1 MTYEEANKILKK
13 DIGLCRF
20 NPISGE
26 DVPMNQ
32 DAELSAQAMETAIVA
47 LEKQIPRAPIIEMY
61 TNRVPSEQEVYVCPV
76 CGEYFGDCH
85 DLFYKQKY
93 CPECGQRLDWED
105 CCGTAKKSYKKKGK

>member
-26 DVPMNQ
+26 NVPMNQ

-61 TNRVPSEQEVYVCPV
+61 TNRVPTEQEVYVCPV
-76 CGEYFGDCH
+76 CGEYFGDRY
-85 DLFYKQKY
+85 DGFYKQRF
-93 CPECGQRLDWED
+93 CSECGQRLDWEE
-105 CCGTAKKSYKKKGK
+105 ARE